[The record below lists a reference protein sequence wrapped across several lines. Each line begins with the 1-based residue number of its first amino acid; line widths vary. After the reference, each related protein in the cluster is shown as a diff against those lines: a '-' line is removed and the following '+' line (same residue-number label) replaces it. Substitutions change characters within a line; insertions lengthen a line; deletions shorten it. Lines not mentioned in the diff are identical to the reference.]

1 MHISSARLAAIE
13 AEYRL
18 SKLYIGNISIS
29 KSPRKN
35 EIDSKTQAS
44 YASRLE
50 TQLAIVNRG
59 LDMANTTLVRITNTT
74 NQVVTIMVSAINAQK
89 ANPDSSIL
97 PQEDGVY
104 QVTSGASLAVE
115 LQRVSVGQLDNLR
128 NLGQISYA

>member
-1 MHISSARLAAIE
+1 
-13 AEYRL
+13 
-18 SKLYIGNISIS
+18 
-29 KSPRKN
+29 
-35 EIDSKTQAS
+35 
-44 YASRLE
+44 
-50 TQLAIVNRG
+50 
-59 LDMANTTLVRITNTT
+59 
-74 NQVVTIMVSAINAQK
+74 MVSAINAQK